1 MAKEEI
7 LPKSG
12 MDVTT
17 GYSGAEGEA
26 VQKPSLQMPAETE
39 MAATDSEKVKPETA
53 PVISAAEIQAEL
65 PSEPVQEK
73 IQEAIEEQAAA
84 EPVADPRLG
93 KVRATPA
100 ARRLAREHDIDIQTL
115 LGSGQKGRIQ
125 LEDVSR
131 MVIIRPGPS
140 DYRSKE
146 PAVIGTVL
154 DEIAGNSENVYSDP
168 SGEATPETGKIELRK
183 SEARKPKTTKSW
195 GRKSEPK
202 EHEIKKTEVPR
213 NANRNSKQETLPN
226 PELDFVPFVEGEVE
240 PLRDEIIV
248 KAVPMSELEN
258 TTFEKNTSDNE
269 KNNMTIPENRQNS
282 AEQLVKVSLETAVI
296 TLTTEIDMTEVKD
309 LRKKIAKKIELQSHY
324 RCTYTDFLLM
334 ATARA
339 LMKHPLIN
347 STFEDHAI
355 IPHAYVHLG
364 LAVDGEDG
372 IIVPVIR
379 NAQEMTFIEMVKSRG
394 ETLKSVKHQY
404 LTQEDLKGSTF
415 SISNLGMHGIL
426 EFTAIINH
434 PNSAILSVG
443 EVVQRLRVHQGEPM
457 VRSVMKITLNL
468 DHRVADGMEGAKFLK
483 NIKADMENP
492 SLLLF

>member
-1 MAKEEI
+1 
-7 LPKSG
+7 
-12 MDVTT
+12 
-17 GYSGAEGEA
+17 
-26 VQKPSLQMPAETE
+26 
-39 MAATDSEKVKPETA
+39 
-53 PVISAAEIQAEL
+53 
-65 PSEPVQEK
+65 
-73 IQEAIEEQAAA
+73 
-84 EPVADPRLG
+84 
-93 KVRATPA
+93 
-100 ARRLAREHDIDIQTL
+100 
-115 LGSGQKGRIQ
+115 
-125 LEDVSR
+125 
-131 MVIIRPGPS
+131 
-140 DYRSKE
+140 
-146 PAVIGTVL
+146 
-154 DEIAGNSENVYSDP
+154 
-168 SGEATPETGKIELRK
+168 
-183 SEARKPKTTKSW
+183 
-195 GRKSEPK
+195 
-202 EHEIKKTEVPR
+202 
-213 NANRNSKQETLPN
+213 
-226 PELDFVPFVEGEVE
+226 VPFVEGEVE

-248 KAVPMSELEN
+248 KAVPMSELET
-258 TTFEKNTSDNE
+258 TTFEKDPADNA

-309 LRKKIAKKIELQSHY
+309 LRKKIAKKIESQSHY

-347 STFEDHAI
+347 STFEDNAV
-355 IPHAYVHLG
+355 IPHADVHLG
-364 LAVDGEDG
+364 LAVDGEAG
-372 IIVPVIR
+372 MIVPVIR
-379 NAQEMTFIEMVKSRG
+379 NAQAMTFFEMVRSRG
-394 ETLKSVKHQY
+394 ETLKSVKNQY
-404 LTQEDLKGSTF
+404 LTQEDLEGSTF